1 MALAPG
7 TRLGTYQISA
17 PLGAGGMGEV
27 YRARDTRLGREVAV
41 KVLPGAV
48 TSSADRLARFER
60 EARTVAGL
68 NHPNIVTLFSVEDE
82 EGIRFLT
89 MELVEGQSLDRVV
102 TPGGLP
108 LSRVLDLA
116 IPMANALIAAHER
129 GVVHRDLKPGN
140 VMVTHDGW
148 VKVLD
153 FGLAKV
159 AAEPGEGPGQGATIG
174 ATVESPIS
182 GEGQVLGTVPY
193 MAPEQIRGEAVDAR
207 SDLFA
212 LGIIL
217 YELATGRR
225 PFTGMTSADVSSAIL
240 RDAPVPVLSLRAD
253 LPRDLNRII
262 TRCLEKNPRDRF
274 QTARDV
280 YNELRYIQKELAMG
294 PVAPPST
301 PPPSAGYPAAP
312 ATPAPSTPTPRPA
325 ASPSSGGSSAAPRTP
340 APASS
345 GSSASGLS
353 SGVVSG
359 HDVPSI
365 AVLPFINRSRG
376 EEDEYFSDG
385 LADELLNVLTKIRG
399 LRVAARASSF
409 QFKGKNEDLA
419 VIGEKLNVATLLDGS
434 VRKSGNRVRIS
445 VQLVK
450 ASDRVQLWSETY
462 DRSLE
467 DIFAVQDDIAQSV
480 VKELRTTLL
489 GEAPDSDASG
499 AAKAEV
505 AVAAQGHGQ
514 NPEAHR
520 LYLQGKY
527 FIDRVTQEDTAKGMK
542 YLKQA
547 VAIDPSHAAAW
558 AELSRAHANS
568 GGFGWEPVIEG
579 YRNAREAAN
588 RALQLAPDLAEAHVM
603 LSDISQLHDWNWKSA
618 EESTRRALQ
627 LAPGSAVVLRSA
639 GRLAHILCRYDE
651 AEGHLRRA
659 IEQDPLNSSGYSA
672 LGQLYRSMDRL
683 PDAETMYRKCL
694 ELSPQRISAH
704 LVLAIILADQG
715 RHAEALAEALQE
727 PAEWARLTAL
737 AGAHFKAMRMEESAA
752 ALRELE
758 AKHAVDSAYQIAA
771 IHTMRGDLDRGF
783 AWLDRAIAER
793 DAGTAQ
799 TRSESLFRPLHG
811 DPRWGALMQKLGF
824 EA

>member
-1 MALAPG
+1 
-7 TRLGTYQISA
+7 
-17 PLGAGGMGEV
+17 MGEV

-48 TSSADRLARFER
+48 ASSTDRLARFER

-68 NHPNIVTLFSVEDE
+68 NHPNIVTLFSVEEE

-102 TPGGLP
+102 APGGLP
-108 LSRVLDLA
+108 LSRVLELA

-159 AAEPGEGPGQGATIG
+159 ASEPADAPAQGATIG
-174 ATVESPIS
+174 ATVGTPIS

-217 YELATGRR
+217 YELSTGRR
-225 PFTGMTSADVSSAIL
+225 PFTGMTSADVGSAIL
-240 RDAPVPVLSLRAD
+240 RDVPVPVISLRSD

-280 YNELRYIQKELAMG
+280 YNELRYIERELATG
-294 PVAPPST
+294 TASPPST
-301 PPPSAGYPAAP
+301 PPPSAAYPTAP
-312 ATPAPSTPTPRPA
+312 ATPVPA
-325 ASPSSGGSSAAPRTP
+325 T
-340 APASS
+340 PASS
-345 GSSASGLS
+345 GSSASGLA
-353 SGVVSG
+353 SGVAPG

-365 AVLPFINRSRG
+365 AVLPFVNRSRG

-419 VIGEKLNVATLLDGS
+419 VIGERLNVATLLDGS

-450 ASDRVQLWSETY
+450 AADRVQLWSETY

-489 GEAPDSDASG
+489 GEVPDSGASG
-499 AAKAEV
+499 EARAAV
-505 AVAAQGHGQ
+505 AVAAKGHGQ

-527 FIDRVTQEDTAKGMK
+527 FIDRITESDTIKGMR
-542 YLKQA
+542 YLQEA
-547 VAIDPSHAAAW
+547 LAIDPSHASAW
-558 AELSRAHANS
+558 AELARAHSNC
-568 GGFGWEPVIEG
+568 GGYGWAPLFEA
-579 YRNAREAAN
+579 YRSAREAVN
-588 RALQLAPDLAEAHVM
+588 RALQLAPDLAEAHVK
-603 LSDISQLHDWNWKSA
+603 LSVIYRLHDWNWKGAQESA
-618 EESTRRALQ
+618 ARALQ
-627 LAPGSAVVLRSA
+627 LAPGSAEVSRSA
-639 GRLAHILCRYDE
+639 GGLAHTLVRYDE
-651 AEGHLRRA
+651 AEGHYRRA
-659 IEQDPLNSSGYSA
+659 LEQDPLNSAGYNA
-672 LGQLYRSMDRL
+672 TGLLYRSMLRL
-683 PDAETMYRKCL
+683 TDAEAMFRKSI
-694 ELSPQRISAH
+694 ELSPQRIGSH
-704 LVLAIILADQG
+704 YVLGIVLADQG
-715 RHAEALAEALQE
+715 RHAEALAETLQE
-727 PAEWARLTAL
+727 PADWARLTGL
-737 AGAHFKAMRMEESAA
+737 AYVHFKAGRIADSDA
-752 ALRELE
+752 ALQELK
-758 AKHAVDSAYQIAA
+758 AKHAIDSAFQIGA
-771 IHTMRGDLDRGF
+771 IHSTRGEIDAAF
-783 AWLDRAIAER
+783 EWLNRSIEER
-793 DAGTAQ
+793 DAGSAQ
-799 TRSESLFRPLHG
+799 MMCEPTFRPLHG
-811 DPRWGALMQKLGF
+811 DPRWGDLLKKLGF
-824 EA
+824 ES

>member
-1 MALAPG
+1 MRLSSG
-7 TRLGTYQISA
+7 TRLGTYQISG

-41 KVLPGAV
+41 KILSGEV
-48 TSSADRLARFER
+48 TSTSDRLARFER

-68 NHPNIVTLFSVEDE
+68 NHPNIVTLFSVEEE
-82 EGIRFLT
+82 EGVRFLT

-108 LSRVLDLA
+108 LSRVLELA

-159 AAEPGEGPGQGATIG
+159 AAEPGDGPSQGATIG
-174 ATVESPIS
+174 ATMEAPIS

-193 MAPEQIRGEAVDAR
+193 MAPEQIRGEAIDAR
-207 SDLFA
+207 ADLFA

-225 PFTGMTSADVSSAIL
+225 PFTGTTSADVSSAIL
-240 RDAPVPVLSLRAD
+240 RDAPVPVISLRGD
-253 LPRDLNRII
+253 LPRDLNRIVS
-262 TRCLEKNPRDRF
+262 RCLEKHPRDRF

-280 YNELRYIQKELAMG
+280 YNELRYIEKELAMG
-294 PVAPPST
+294 MASPPSPLPASAAYLPAPAA
-301 PPPSAGYPAAP
+301 PPPSGG
-312 ATPAPSTPTPRPA
+312 
-325 ASPSSGGSSAAPRTP
+325 PSSAPPRTP
-340 APASS
+340 APVSS
-345 GSSASGLS
+345 GSSASGLGS
-353 SGVVSG
+353 SVMPG
-359 HDVPSI
+359 HDIPSI
-365 AVLPFINRSRG
+365 AVLPFVNRSRG

-450 ASDRVQLWSETY
+450 AADRVQLWSETY

-499 AAKAEV
+499 LARAEV
-505 AVAAQGHGQ
+505 AAAAKGHGQ
-514 NPEAHR
+514 SPRRIAS
-520 LYLQGKY
+520 
-527 FIDRVTQEDTAKGMK
+527 I
-542 YLKQA
+542 
-547 VAIDPSHAAAW
+547 
-558 AELSRAHANS
+558 SRENTS
-568 GGFGWEPVIEG
+568 
-579 YRNAREAAN
+579 
-588 RALQLAPDLAEAHVM
+588 
-603 LSDISQLHDWNWKSA
+603 
-618 EESTRRALQ
+618 STGSRR
-627 LAPGSAVVLRSA
+627 R
-639 GRLAHILCRYDE
+639 
-651 AEGHLRRA
+651 
-659 IEQDPLNSSGYSA
+659 
-672 LGQLYRSMDRL
+672 
-683 PDAETMYRKCL
+683 
-694 ELSPQRISAH
+694 
-704 LVLAIILADQG
+704 
-715 RHAEALAEALQE
+715 
-727 PAEWARLTAL
+727 
-737 AGAHFKAMRMEESAA
+737 
-752 ALRELE
+752 
-758 AKHAVDSAYQIAA
+758 
-771 IHTMRGDLDRGF
+771 
-783 AWLDRAIAER
+783 
-793 DAGTAQ
+793 
-799 TRSESLFRPLHG
+799 TRSREC
-811 DPRWGALMQKLGF
+811 AT
-824 EA
+824 